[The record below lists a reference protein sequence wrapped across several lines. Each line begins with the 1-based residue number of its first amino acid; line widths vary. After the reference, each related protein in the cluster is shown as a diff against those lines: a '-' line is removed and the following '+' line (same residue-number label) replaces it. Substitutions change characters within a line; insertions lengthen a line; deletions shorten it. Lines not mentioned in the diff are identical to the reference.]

1 MSTPEARSTQGG
13 IIPAIFAQT
22 AITGAMA
29 VCLAIALTQFEHA
42 LMPAWRIDYIPVLS
56 FAVAL
61 IATLTTR
68 LMQRP
73 SLPLPRYVLRS
84 IELGVLFVAAR
95 SVLGLLRG
103 PDFSTPFDPMYGKD
117 ERELIMLAAI
127 LGAVWMHSS
136 QLTHCLLEM
145 SDVVPLNDRAWM
157 QDLDGVRQLA
167 RKALTALLYL
177 SCGGMVLLVVILH
190 AALRNSGADA
200 NLSILHLLIYLGL
213 GLILLSQT
221 RLTGLRSGWIWERV
235 AITPHLSARWNAA
248 TLLILIGMAVIALA
262 LPAQYPLGLFATL
275 SYLVMLVIALVQL
288 IYFAVAYLFALLVS
302 LLLPNAAGAIQPP
315 PPPIDLFATT
325 DAGPSLISEF
335 IQSLAFWLL
344 FLAVIGYL
352 IYQYVQRNPVLKA
365 ALQQLPVWQRLA
377 RWWRRVRRLLGVW
390 GKRMTTALQV
400 RRAARSTPTARSS
413 ASARRWIN
421 PRRLSP
427 REQIQ
432 FYYRALLR
440 RGSERGL
447 PRQPAQTPLE
457 YAHDLQQRVPE
468 VDEDVSALTD
478 EFVEARYSQHAIEPE
493 RVNAVRRYWARIKA
507 ALKRR

>member
-1 MSTPEARSTQGG
+1 
-13 IIPAIFAQT
+13 
-22 AITGAMA
+22 MA

-56 FAVAL
+56 FTVAL
-61 IATLTTR
+61 IATMTTR

-84 IELGVLFVAAR
+84 IELGVLFIAAR

-103 PDFSTPFDPMYGKD
+103 PDFSTPFDPVFGKD

-177 SCGGMVLLVVILH
+177 SGGGMVLLIVILH
-190 AALRNSGADA
+190 AALRNSGVDA
-200 NLSILHLLIYLGL
+200 NPPILHLLIYLGL

-221 RLTGLRSGWIWERV
+221 RLTGLRAGWIWERV
-235 AITPHLSARWNAA
+235 ATTPHLSARWNAA

-275 SYLVMLVIALVQL
+275 NYLMMLVTALVQL
-288 IYFAVAYLFALLVS
+288 IYFAIAYLFALLVS

-352 IYQYVQRNPVLKA
+352 IYQYMQRNPVLRA

-400 RRAARSTPTARSS
+400 RRTARSNPAVT
-413 ASARRWIN
+413 ASAERHWIN

-447 PRQPAQTPLE
+447 PRRPAQTPIE
-457 YAHDLQQRVPE
+457 YARDLQQRVPE
-468 VDEDVSALTD
+468 VNEEVSALTSD
-478 EFVEARYSQHAIEPE
+478 FVEARYSQHNIEPE
-493 RVNAVRRYWARIKA
+493 RVGAVRRYWTRIKA
-507 ALKRR
+507 ALKRK